1 MIRAYIA
8 LGANLGDPAA
18 QLRAGVDAL
27 ANTAHTRVTACSR
40 LWRTPAW
47 GAQPQPDYLNAVI
60 AADTALPP
68 EVLLDALLAIER
80 AHGRVRDGAR
90 YGPRTLDLD
99 LLLYGEQR
107 VDSAVLQVPHPQLA
121 LRAFVLLPLAE
132 LAPLLVIPG
141 TGATVT
147 ELLAGIDTA
156 GCVALGPLCPIV
168 PPHQRA

>member
-1 MIRAYIA
+1 MISAYIA

-68 EVLLDALLAIER
+68 EALLDTLLAIER
-80 AHGRVRDGAR
+80 AHGRLRDGAR

-99 LLLYGEQR
+99 LLLYGAQH

-141 TGATVT
+141 SNATVT
-147 ELLAGIDTA
+147 ELLAGVDTA

-168 PPHQRA
+168 PPQQRA

>member
-18 QLRAGVDAL
+18 QLRAGVDAF

-90 YGPRTLDLD
+90 YGPRALDLD
-99 LLLYGEQR
+99 LLLYGAQR

-132 LAPLLVIPG
+132 LAPLLVVPG

-156 GCVALGPLCPIV
+156 GCVALGPLCPIA
-168 PPHQRA
+168 PPQQRA